1 MFPALIVVE
10 SGGLMKHMSIDIETF
25 SSASL
30 KSSGVYRYA
39 ESPDFA
45 ILLFGYAVDNG
56 EIQVVDLAMGEVIP
70 ADILAALTDD
80 AVTKWAFN
88 ASFERVCLSKLLGLP
103 TGQYLSPAAWRCSMV
118 WSAYMGLPLS
128 LAGAGKVLGLT
139 EQKLSVGKDLIR
151 YFCVPCKPTKAN
163 GMRERNLPKQAAEK
177 WELFK
182 SYNRRDVEAELSIQ
196 QRLANYPVPET
207 VWDEYHLD
215 QEINDRGIL
224 LDQQLVLA
232 AIDLDAAS
240 KAQITAEMK
249 KLTGLENPNSV
260 MQLKK
265 WLSDHGVDT
274 DTLDKKAVAQLLE
287 KAEPLLQR
295 VLGLRQQLARS
306 SVKKYQAMRDTA
318 CEDQRARGM
327 FMFYGANRTGR
338 FSGRHIQLQNLR
350 RNSLPDLEAA
360 RSLVRQQDMEALR
373 MLYEDVPDT
382 LSQLVRTAFIPS
394 KGHKFIVA
402 DFSAIECRVLAW
414 LAGEQWVLDVFAAG
428 GDIYCATAE
437 KMFHKK
443 VVKHGENGELRQK
456 GKQAVLSCGYQGSVG
471 ALLAMGAVESG
482 MKEEELQP
490 LVDAWRKANP
500 HIVDLWYAVDTA
512 TKECVTR
519 HTTIETHGIRF
530 LWQGGMMFI
539 ELPSRRRL
547 AYVKP
552 RMGKNRFGFAAV
564 TYEGI
569 GATKKWE
576 RLESF
581 GGKFVENIV
590 QAIARDVLL
599 YAMQALRD
607 YAIAA
612 HVHDELIIETAPDV
626 SVREICQKMSRTPSW
641 APGLLLDADGY
652 ACEFYKKD

>member
-1 MFPALIVVE
+1 
-10 SGGLMKHMSIDIETF
+10 MKYMSIDIETF
-25 SSASL
+25 SSVSL
-30 KSSGVYRYA
+30 QSSGVYRYA
-39 ESPDFA
+39 EAPDFE
-45 ILLFGYAVDNG
+45 ILLFGYAVDG
-56 EIQVVDLAMGEVIP
+56 GAVQVVDLAMGESIP

-88 ASFERVCLSKLLGLP
+88 ASFERVCLSKFLGLLLGH
-103 TGQYLSPAAWRCSMV
+103 YLSPAAWRCSMV

-128 LAGAGKVLGLT
+128 LAGAGKVLGLS
-139 EQKLSVGKDLIR
+139 EQKLSEGKDLIR

-163 GMRERNLPKQAAEK
+163 SMRERNLPKQALEK
-177 WELFK
+177 WERFK
-182 SYNRRDVEAELSIQ
+182 AYNRRDVEVEMSIQ
-196 QRLANYPVPET
+196 QRLGKYPVPEF

-224 LDQQLVLA
+224 LDHQLVLS
-232 AIDLDAAS
+232 AIALDAES

-249 KLTGLENPNSV
+249 ELTGLENPNSV
-260 MQLKK
+260 MQLKA
-265 WLSDHGVDT
+265 WLSARGVET
-274 DTLDKKAVAQLLE
+274 DTLDKKAVAQL
-287 KAEPLLQR
+287 AAGAGPLLAK
-295 VLGLRQQLARS
+295 VLGLRQQLAKS
-306 SVKKYQAMRDTA
+306 SVKKYQAMQDTA
-318 CEDQRARGM
+318 CLDRRARGM

-350 RNSLPDLEAA
+350 RNSLPDLDAA
-360 RSLVRQQDMEALR
+360 RSLVRQKNIEALLL
-373 MLYEDVPDT
+373 LYEDVPDT

-394 KGHKFIVA
+394 AGHKFIVV

-414 LAGEQWVLDVFAAG
+414 LAKEQWVLDVFAAG

-437 KMFHKK
+437 KMFHKR

-471 ALLAMGAVESG
+471 ALIAMGAVESG

-490 LVDAWRKANP
+490 LVDAWREANP
-500 HIVDLWYAVDTA
+500 HIVELWYAVDAA

-519 HTTIETHGIRF
+519 HITTETHGIRF
-530 LWQGGMMFI
+530 IWQGGMMFI
-539 ELPSRRRL
+539 ELPSKRRL
-547 AYVKP
+547 TYVKP
-552 RMGKNRFGFAAV
+552 RMGKNRFGFSAV

-599 YAMQALRD
+599 HAMQSLRE

-612 HVHDELIIETAPDV
+612 HVHDELIIETEMNE
-626 SVREICQKMSRTPSW
+626 SVQKICKTMSRTPSW

-652 ACEFYKKD
+652 DCEYYKKD